1 MKNICNIKIKDF
13 LLCQYAIYG
22 PVRVI
27 LTSEFVF
34 GQYNPTSSSVNII
47 LTGPYI
53 TYWPRKKSIIDK
65 YYIWC
70 GFRTISLAKSVTW
83 YTEYLM
89 YFFHCEETR
98 LLVSIFTYIDAMLL
112 NLEAPVPQQTKRK
125 FVDLSVLKNFI
136 KFQIFQKISKFKN
149 FNKKKLKFKI

>member
-1 MKNICNIKIKDF
+1 
-13 LLCQYAIYG
+13 
-22 PVRVI
+22 
-27 LTSEFVF
+27 
-34 GQYNPTSSSVNII
+34 
-47 LTGPYI
+47 
-53 TYWPRKKSIIDK
+53 
-65 YYIWC
+65 
-70 GFRTISLAKSVTW
+70 
-83 YTEYLM
+83 M